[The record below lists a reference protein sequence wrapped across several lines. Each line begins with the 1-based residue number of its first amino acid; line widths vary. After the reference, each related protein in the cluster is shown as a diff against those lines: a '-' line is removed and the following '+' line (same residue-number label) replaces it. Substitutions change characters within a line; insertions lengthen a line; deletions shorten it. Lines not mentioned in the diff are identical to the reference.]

1 MKKLNFVSALLVLLL
16 FGMQASFAQT
26 FEDYKKQRQQEMQ
39 QFKEDREKGLQALAN
54 EFSDYVEKQDKAYSA
69 YLKQRWEEYQI
80 FQGLA
85 APQEPKPEIVPEY
98 EEPTK
103 PLPFNPIPVRKPVP
117 DEGPVFVPAPVLP
130 RITRQE
136 PDDFPSHEKS
146 FQFYGFPIVF
156 DYDPKLAA
164 VKLQGQ
170 PNEEAISQAFDQLS
184 QSNYNSLLE
193 QFYDYSQML
202 NLNDLGY
209 YRLLSQTAQSL
220 APNDEN
226 TQKILNWF
234 LLVRSGYKAKVAY
247 FDRDIFI
254 LLPIKNQ
261 VYDVK
266 YFQLDGLTYYLLE
279 GNTTNIYTYKKD
291 FPDAQKLFDL
301 NLHKSIALGEETLN
315 KAIPFQ
321 YEGKDYNITVNYNK
335 NVIDFYQDYPLADI
349 KIYFDAMVSPEAKA
363 SLSEALLPL
372 ISGMS
377 EVEAVNFLLHFVQTG
392 FDYQTDQEQFGY
404 EKFFFAEEAFHYPYC
419 DCEDR
424 SVLFSYL
431 VQSLTKLR
439 VIGLNYPGHVAT
451 AVCFNEDVGGD
462 YLDFE
467 GLKYVVSD
475 PTYINAPVGLT
486 MPQYKNQEAKIVVLE
501 NKFTGRRMQDNLW
514 DDIIAAG
521 GRRGDNGQDMI
532 TNQDGSTLITGYYS
546 NAFKYADIAVA
557 AADKPAM
564 FAMMVDENRQPLWFS
579 NSTGAGTAMAYHTA
593 YDKQGN
599 YYVSGTFSG
608 EMEIGNQIV
617 ESTNEQS
624 DIFLARFKANGELQW
639 LKNANIDTA
648 NLNGET
654 GYDYLNFTLRFSRD
668 GQSLANELF
677 FETGDFDNYGIS
689 IQASGEIVVAGAFN
703 KTTGMNIKRL
713 LFNAGE
719 SFDAIE
725 AIKAENDRLIS
736 ENYEKT
742 IAGLFAIVN
751 LVQSSGLSIPGSAAR
766 DVLDKY
772 NPEFKE
778 EFPSIFKTITKVNFI
793 KNEQGIVTIK
803 TDGGKDLPIDM
814 MRVKNDAQI
823 KIAMLENGDA
833 RIEVLSGI
841 RVGKAMWWYD
851 LNHIVLYKT
860 NGDLLFDY
868 DADHSTVVK
877 NLHADLLY

>member
-1 MKKLNFVSALLVLLL
+1 MKTSKFLSALLILLI
-16 FGMQASFAQT
+16 FGMQSLLAQT
-26 FEDYKKQRQQEMQ
+26 FEEYKKQRQQEMQ
-39 QFKEDREKGLQALAN
+39 QFKEDREKGLQALAD
-54 EFSDYVEKQDKAYSA
+54 EFSDYVEKQDKAYSD
-69 YLKQRWEEYQI
+69 YLKQRWEQYQV

-98 EEPTK
+98 EEPKK
-103 PLPFNPIPVRKPVP
+103 PLPVNPIPVRKPAP
-117 DEGPVFVPAPVLP
+117 DEGPIFVPEPVLP
-130 RITRQE
+130 RITRPE
-136 PDDFPSHEKS
+136 PDDFPTREKS
-146 FQFYGFPIVF
+146 FQFYGYPIVF
-156 DYDPKLAA
+156 DYDPKMAA
-164 VKLQGQ
+164 VKLDGQ
-170 PNEEAISQAFDQLS
+170 PNEDAISQAFDELS

-193 QFYDYSQML
+193 QFYNYADAL
-202 NLNDLGY
+202 NLNDWGY
-209 YRLLSQTAQSL
+209 YRMLSQAAESL

-226 TQKILNWF
+226 TQKMMSWF
-234 LLVRSGYKAKVAY
+234 LLIRSGYKAKVAY
-247 FDRDIFI
+247 FDQDIYI

-266 YFQLDGLTYYLLE
+266 FFQLDGLTYYLLD

-291 FPDAQKLFDL
+291 FPDAQKLL
-301 NLHKSIALGEETLN
+301 NLNLQKSMVLGEETLT
-315 KAIPFQ
+315 KSLPFQ
-321 YEGKDYNITVNYNK
+321 YEGEDYNIAVNYNK
-335 NVIDFYQDYPLADI
+335 NVINFYQDYPLADI

-363 SLSEALLPL
+363 SLTEALLPL
-372 ISGMS
+372 INGMS
-377 EVEAVNFLLHFVQTG
+377 EADAVNFLLHFVQTG
-392 FDYQTDQEQFGY
+392 FEYQTDQEQFGY

-424 SVLFSYL
+424 SVLFAYL
-431 VQSLTKLR
+431 VQSLTKLK

-486 MPQYKNQEAKIVVLE
+486 MPQYKNQEAKIVVLD
-501 NKFTGRRMQDNLW
+501 NKFAEQRIEDNLW

-532 TNQDGSTLITGYYS
+532 VNEDGSTLITGYFS
-546 NAFKYADIAVA
+546 ETFKYADIDVA
-557 AADKPAM
+557 TEDKPAM
-564 FAMMVDENRQPLWFS
+564 FAMMVDKNRQPQWFS
-579 NSTGAGTAMAYHTA
+579 HSTGTGTAMAYHTA
-593 YDKQGN
+593 FDAAGN
-599 YYVSGTFSG
+599 YFVSGTFSG
-608 EMEIGNQIV
+608 EVEIGNQKLK
-617 ESTNEQS
+617 SPNEQS
-624 DIFLARFKANGELQW
+624 DIFLARFKADGDLQW

-654 GYDYLNFTLRFSRD
+654 GYDYLNFTLRFDRK
-668 GQSLANELF
+668 GNSLANELF

-689 IQASGEIVVAGAFN
+689 FEASGEIVVAGAFN

-713 LFNAGE
+713 LFNSGE
-719 SFDAIE
+719 SFDAVE

-736 ENYEKT
+736 EKYNKT
-742 IAGLFAIVN
+742 IAGLFAIVK
-751 LVQSSGLSIPGSAAR
+751 LVQSGGLSIPGSAAR

-772 NPEFKE
+772 NPTFKN
-778 EFPSIFKTITKVNFI
+778 EFPGIFKVISNVNFI

-823 KIAMLENGDA
+823 KIEMFENGDA

-841 RVGKAMWWYD
+841 RVGKAVWWYD

-868 DADHSTVVK
+868 DADHSTVKK
-877 NLHADLLY
+877 NLLADLLY